1 VNVCAEKNRKTWTP
15 KAKHN
20 QAQLTRVKSDCA
32 QLKAVPRAAA
42 MAMVVLWPW
51 LHDNP
56 WGFVGIFAVTTGA
69 AYAVRY
75 AYRRGLR
82 IHIEFDP
89 NADEEGPPK
98 RVAIYGG
105 AFNPIT
111 NGHLQLAT
119 EIVHSGIVDEV
130 WICPCGPRPDKPNV
144 LPPDMRLAMCEIS
157 INQGLS
163 PMFPINIA
171 DHEVNHANDLADPDG
186 QVATYD
192 SLCWLRETYPKHE
205 FSFVVGSDWLQP
217 GTDLRT
223 WTSKDGCTGDKL
235 VSEFDFLV
243 APRPGYDVEDLSVF
257 GPRFKWVQLPHNF
270 RFSESNASSTEVR
283 KRAKREW
290 TADPMNGNA
299 MQALNGL
306 VQPGVLSFILRHRLY
321 APMACPQ
328 PQMSSRM
335 EIAYRSPGEKGV
347 EIAAPTRVAV
357 LGGAFSP
364 VTNMHMLMATEI
376 ITSGVVDE
384 VWLCPYANGEGT
396 DGTQGVPAQQRY
408 ILCEVAVNTMLSSS
422 FPVRVSDHE
431 ARTSAPMATY
441 DSLCWLRETYPRHE
455 FSFVVGS
462 DWLQPDTDLRTWTSK
477 DGCTGDKLVSEFDFL
492 VFPHAGYDVP
502 DLSVFGPR
510 FKWMSLPDGFSL
522 VESNASSNEIHKRA
536 QQGYMRSMAS
546 GQAADHQDM
555 DGLVPPAVLA
565 YVRRHSLYKNLAYK
579 RLWESAGDHV
589 RELLS
594 KGKEKEA
601 LALVQEPGSKDA
613 RELLRFWKTITAKDS
628 GKGPQPVSVGTPR
641 SAAVSPVAS
650 PLRSS
655 PVRATSR
662 LALH

>member
-1 VNVCAEKNRKTWTP
+1 
-15 KAKHN
+15 
-20 QAQLTRVKSDCA
+20 
-32 QLKAVPRAAA
+32 
-42 MAMVVLWPW
+42 
-51 LHDNP
+51 
-56 WGFVGIFAVTTGA
+56 
-69 AYAVRY
+69 
-75 AYRRGLR
+75 
-82 IHIEFDP
+82 
-89 NADEEGPPK
+89 
-98 RVAIYGG
+98 
-105 AFNPIT
+105 
-111 NGHLQLAT
+111 
-119 EIVHSGIVDEV
+119 
-130 WICPCGPRPDKPNV
+130 
-144 LPPDMRLAMCEIS
+144 
-157 INQGLS
+157 
-163 PMFPINIA
+163 
-171 DHEVNHANDLADPDG
+171 
-186 QVATYD
+186 
-192 SLCWLRETYPKHE
+192 
-205 FSFVVGSDWLQP
+205 
-217 GTDLRT
+217 
-223 WTSKDGCTGDKL
+223 
-235 VSEFDFLV
+235 
-243 APRPGYDVEDLSVF
+243 
-257 GPRFKWVQLPHNF
+257 
-270 RFSESNASSTEVR
+270 VR